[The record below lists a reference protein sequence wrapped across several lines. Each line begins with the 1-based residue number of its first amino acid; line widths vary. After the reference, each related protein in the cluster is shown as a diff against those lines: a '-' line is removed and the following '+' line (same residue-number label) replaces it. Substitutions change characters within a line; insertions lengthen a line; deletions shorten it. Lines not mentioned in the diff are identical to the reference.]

1 MIMPDKKP
9 KQHSLLIV
17 EDEPVARERL
27 VAHLENEGSHC
38 RSAGS
43 VAETLQALK
52 EYKPDLV
59 LLDIQLPDA
68 ADFMLARKIRQ
79 QTSCGLIIVTGLS
92 DREHCL
98 QGLQAGADDY
108 IVKPYD
114 MQTLLVKVHNLLQ
127 RLNKDYQTPQRE
139 AQCIHFNEWTYQPT
153 QFKLVNKNGLE
164 LKVTK
169 AEHDL
174 LMVFLNR
181 PNRVICREEIIT
193 VLEDDTLYDRAIDS
207 RVSRLKKKIEIDVDN
222 KNPIQS
228 IYGCGYVFNA
238 DVVVEQK

>member
-1 MIMPDKKP
+1 MSDQGP
-9 KQHSLLIV
+9 KQFSLLIV
-17 EDEPVARERL
+17 EDEPVAKERL
-27 VAHLENEGSHC
+27 VAHLQNKGYLC

-52 EYKPDLV
+52 EYTPDLV

-79 QTSCGLIIVTGLS
+79 QTDCGLIIVTS
-92 DREHCL
+92 FTDREHCL

-114 MQTLLVKVHNLLQ
+114 MQALLLKVHNLLQ
-127 RLNKDYQTPQRE
+127 RLHKNYPAPQQE
-139 AQCIHFNEWTYQPT
+139 VQSIHFNEWTYQPM
-153 QFKLVNKNGLE
+153 QLKLFNDSGVE

-169 AEHDL
+169 ADHDL
-174 LMVFLNR
+174 LMIFLNR

-193 VLEDDTLYDRAIDS
+193 VLADDTLYDRAIDS
-207 RVSRLKKKIEIDVDN
+207 RISRLKKKFQSDDVA

-238 DVVVEQK
+238 QVEIEQI